1 MQLDIDRLVAYF
13 GGVNALAEALKQHDP
28 ENAATTAA
36 IYKWRT
42 RGSLP
47 LAQLQKLT
55 ALAEAQGRPLDL
67 NAFLQK
73 NESLERTEMT
83 QTNRVIIFDTTMRDG
98 EQSPGASMTKEEKIR
113 IARQLEKMGVD
124 VIEAGFAAASPGDFE
139 SVNAIAKIITKSTVC
154 SLARA
159 VENDV
164 RKAGEAVAPA
174 PKKRIHT
181 FIATSPIHMEHKL
194 KMKPQQV
201 IDAAVKA
208 VKIAKEYTDDVEF
221 SAEDAVRSDLD
232 FLAKI
237 FTAVIEAGATTI
249 NIPDT
254 VGYSIPSVWYERISN
269 IIKSVPNGDKIV
281 WSTHCHN
288 DLGMAVANSLAAV
301 QAGVRQV
308 ECTIN
313 GLGERAGNAS
323 LEEIVMALKV
333 RHDLFGLETGIDTT
347 QIVPVSKLVS
357 TITGYPIQPN
367 KAVVGA
373 NAFAHES
380 GIHQDGVLKHP
391 ETYEI
396 MTAES
401 VGWSTN
407 RLTLGKL
414 SGRNAFKTK
423 LADLG
428 IELESEEALN
438 AAFARFKELAD
449 KKREIFDED
458 LHALVS
464 DEMGSMNAE
473 SYKFISQKISTE
485 TGEEPRADI
494 VFSIKG
500 EEKRASATGSGPVD
514 AIFKAIESV
523 AQSGATLQIYSVN
536 AVTQGT
542 ESQGETS
549 VRLARGNRVVNAA
562 GRLGVPQVRQQQGH
576 GADGRGR
583 VGDSPAGDV
592 RRRAVNGLEHRRVF
606 ARRIDVRGGR
616 QADAP
621 RDRRGQVRDDV
632 AEQIVGDDHVE
643 PGRVDHHGDHGGVD
657 VQVVA
662 RDIGELLT
670 YLIEEPTPQ
679 APGVDQDVVL
689 VQQGDPAAPRPGA
702 CERVTNHP
710 FHPERGVDG
719 NLGGDLLGG
728 AGPHRAAIA
737 AVEPLGSLTYH
748 HEVDVAP
755 GHDLGGQGGGNPRV
769 EPRRPQ
775 VHGVIEGEPQPQQ
788 QPSLQQATR
797 DPVRTGRRP
806 DRPEQDGVRG
816 PQILQRGVG
825 QDLSGAQPM
834 LRPEIEVNLL
844 EGVFARGGPQ
854 YLERLGG
861 YLRAD
866 AVAANNC
873 QGLSCHAGRLGVPS
887 VVAVRFPL
895 LEMDAIA
902 AASRPDPGSVA
913 RLAACVSPV
922 SPWPARIPPTA
933 SSSWRSTAGS
943 TRKLSPR

>member
-1 MQLDIDRLVAYF
+1 MQLDIERLIAYF
-13 GGVNALAEALKQHDP
+13 GGVNALADALKQHDP
-28 ENAATTAA
+28 ENAATAAA

-47 LAQLQKLT
+47 LHQLQKLS
-55 ALAEAQGRPLDL
+55 ALAEAQGKPIDL
-67 NAFLQK
+67 NAFMQQQTT
-73 NESLERTEMT
+73 LEQNRMPNTS
-83 QTNRVIIFDTTMRDG
+83 NRVIIFDTTMRDG

-139 SVNAIAKIITKSTVC
+139 SVNAVAKTITNATVC

-164 RKAGEAVAPA
+164 RKAGEALAPA

-181 FIATSPIHMEHKL
+181 FIATSPIHMEYKL

-254 VGYSIPSVWYERISN
+254 VGYSVPSVWYERIRA
-269 IIKSVPNGDKIV
+269 IIGSVPNGDKVV

-301 QAGVRQV
+301 QAGVRQL

-357 TITGYPIQPN
+357 AITGYPVQPN

-391 ETYEI
+391 QTYEI

-401 VGWSTN
+401 VGWAAN

-423 LADLG
+423 LQELG
-428 IELESEEALN
+428 IELDSEEALN

-464 DEMGSMNAE
+464 SEMVSL
-473 SYKFISQKISTE
+473 SQDRYKFISQRIVTE
-485 TGEEPRADI
+485 TGEPPVAQI
-494 VFSIKG
+494 VFSVDG
-500 EEKRASATGSGPVD
+500 VEQRAEATGSGPVD
-514 AIFKAIESV
+514 AVFQAIESV
-523 AQSGATLQIYSVN
+523 AKSGAVLQLYSVN
-536 AVTQGT
+536 AVTKGT

-549 VRLARGNRVVNAA
+549 VRLSKNGKVVN
-562 GRLGVPQVRQQQGH
+562 GQGT
-576 GADGRGR
+576 DT
-583 VGDSPAGDV
+583 D
-592 RRRAVNGLEHRRVF
+592 
-606 ARRIDVRGGR
+606 
-616 QADAP
+616 
-621 RDRRGQVRDDV
+621 
-632 AEQIVGDDHVE
+632 
-643 PGRVDHHGDHGGVD
+643 
-657 VQVVA
+657 
-662 RDIGELLT
+662 
-670 YLIEEPTPQ
+670 
-679 APGVDQDVVL
+679 VL
-689 VQQGDPAAPRPGA
+689 VATARAYLSALSKLDGDGKVKAQG
-702 CERVTNHP
+702 
-710 FHPERGVDG
+710 
-719 NLGGDLLGG
+719 
-728 AGPHRAAIA
+728 I
-737 AVEPLGSLTYH
+737 
-748 HEVDVAP
+748 
-755 GHDLGGQGGGNPRV
+755 
-769 EPRRPQ
+769 
-775 VHGVIEGEPQPQQ
+775 
-788 QPSLQQATR
+788 
-797 DPVRTGRRP
+797 
-806 DRPEQDGVRG
+806 
-816 PQILQRGVG
+816 
-825 QDLSGAQPM
+825 
-834 LRPEIEVNLL
+834 
-844 EGVFARGGPQ
+844 
-854 YLERLGG
+854 
-861 YLRAD
+861 
-866 AVAANNC
+866 
-873 QGLSCHAGRLGVPS
+873 
-887 VVAVRFPL
+887 
-895 LEMDAIA
+895 
-902 AASRPDPGSVA
+902 
-913 RLAACVSPV
+913 
-922 SPWPARIPPTA
+922 
-933 SSSWRSTAGS
+933 
-943 TRKLSPR
+943 